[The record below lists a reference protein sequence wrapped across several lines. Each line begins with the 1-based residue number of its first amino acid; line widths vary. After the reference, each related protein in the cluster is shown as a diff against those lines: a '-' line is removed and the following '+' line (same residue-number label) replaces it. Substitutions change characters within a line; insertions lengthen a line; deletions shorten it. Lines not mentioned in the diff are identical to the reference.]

1 MARAACEESLGFG
14 ERLREIRSGFEPAF
28 WVANTTELFERLAYY
43 ATAAVLAIYLNEQ
56 LHFSSQLTGWLIGT
70 FGLVVWF
77 LPILGGALA
86 DWFGF
91 RRALIFAYLIMTVG
105 YFLLGSLSAPWM
117 QPLRHALSDKWLGLA
132 ILLVPALGPGM
143 VKPCVAATTARASTE
158 NVRSLG
164 YSIYYTIVN
173 IGGAIGP
180 MIAFLVRKKLGL

>member
-1 MARAACEESLGFG
+1 MRGSLSFG
-14 ERLREIRSGFEPAF
+14 ERLREIQSGFEPAF

-86 DWFGF
+86 DRFGF

-105 YFLLGSLSAPWM
+105 YFLLGSLSATWM
-117 QPLRHALSDKWLGLA
+117 QPLRHALSDKWLVLL
-132 ILLVPALGPGM
+132 ILLVPALGP
-143 VKPCVAATTARASTE
+143 
-158 NVRSLG
+158 
-164 YSIYYTIVN
+164 
-173 IGGAIGP
+173 
-180 MIAFLVRKKLGL
+180 